1 VANAPTANEIK
12 TQLVALFTPVIG
24 TSGTKKAKI
33 LDYLPEAFVVPE
45 YEDITALRSPLDTT
59 TLASGGTDKRV
70 NCLLIT
76 ELGFSQAP
84 PQSDDTRAIRQPR
97 GRNLITRRFG
107 LYYLS
112 QFGDVN
118 GSRSEGIFSTNVELV
133 RTTLNNNPKLGF
145 AVMIAG
151 ERGQGELIDSH
162 NGLQVS
168 SMLPASFAGVIC
180 HLMEGSLEVKVIE
193 GLGVSA

>member
-1 VANAPTANEIK
+1 MANAPTANEIK

-45 YEDITALRSPLDTT
+45 YEDITALRSSLDTV

-76 ELGFSQAP
+76 ELGFAQGPA
-84 PQSDDTRAIRQPR
+84 QNDDTRAIRQPR

-107 LYYLS
+107 LYYLY
-112 QFGDVN
+112 QFGN
-118 GSRSEGIFSTNVELV
+118 GSEAIFSTNVEAV
-133 RTTLNNNPKLGF
+133 RRELNSNPKLGF
-145 AVMIAG
+145 AVMSAG

-162 NGLQVS
+162 GGLQVS
-168 SMLPASFAGVIC
+168 SMLPAAFAGVIC
-180 HLMEGSLEVKVIE
+180 HLMESSLEVRVIE
-193 GLGVSA
+193 ALGVSG

>member
-24 TSGTKKAKI
+24 TSGTKKTKI

-76 ELGFSQAP
+76 ELGLTQSP
-84 PQSDDTRAIRQPR
+84 PQNDDTRAIRQPR
-97 GRNLITRRFG
+97 GRNLITRRLG
-107 LYYLS
+107 LYYLY
-112 QFGDVN
+112 QFGIA
-118 GSRSEGIFSTNVELV
+118 SEAIFSTNVELV
-133 RTTLNNNPKLGF
+133 RTTLNSNPKFGF
-145 AVMIAG
+145 AVMTNG

-180 HLMEGSLEVKVIE
+180 HLMESSLEVKVIE